1 MKKIS
6 LNQMEKCI
14 GGEWTAWT
22 FAGCWLAGAAVA
34 TSSVALGPIGAAA
47 GALTYG
53 SCLALNK

>member
-1 MKKIS
+1 
-6 LNQMEKCI
+6 MEKCI